1 MFHFHGPKRVRKHLT
16 LLKGGE
22 VKACTSPLLR
32 FSDFSL
38 FINIYVW
45 AAEAFG
51 YVLIMKEELKIT
63 VSNQEF

>member
-32 FSDFSL
+32 FLDFGL
-38 FINIYVW
+38 FINIRVW

-51 YVLIMKEELKIT
+51 YVLIKKEEEKIT
-63 VSNQEF
+63 VSDQ

>member
-22 VKACTSPLLR
+22 VKACTSPLLT

-38 FINIYVW
+38 SIHIHVW

-51 YVLIMKEELKIT
+51 CDKSRERKKKLL
-63 VSNQEF
+63 

>member
-22 VKACTSPLLR
+22 VIACASVLLK
-32 FSDFSL
+32 FSDYSL
-38 FINIYVW
+38 SIHIHVW

-51 YVLIMKEELKIT
+51 FVPIESEEEKIT
-63 VSNQEF
+63 VSDQYV